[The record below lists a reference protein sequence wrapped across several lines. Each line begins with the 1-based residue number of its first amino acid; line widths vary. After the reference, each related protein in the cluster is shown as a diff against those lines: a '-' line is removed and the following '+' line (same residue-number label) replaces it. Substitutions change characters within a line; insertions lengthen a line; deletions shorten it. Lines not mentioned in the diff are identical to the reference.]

1 MKADSSSRRWL
12 SVGLIVMLF
21 ALVSFSM
28 MPLLASILKTARSD
42 SAVPVSYALQQE
54 LESRATGYQMVLER
68 EPDNPNALRGLLETR
83 LQQGDLRSAIEPLE
97 KLARLN
103 PRISDYLLLLAQTKQ
118 QVGDYEGAIGAYRAL
133 LADDP
138 GDTRAL
144 QGFTALLT
152 SQNRSI
158 EAISVVNDTLSRA
171 RIAAANPDDP
181 ARTIDV
187 VSVELLLGK
196 LYFDREEYPEALL
209 VYDRA
214 RELDKNDFRP
224 ILGKAIVLQ
233 EQGKTAE
240 AQPLFQEAL
249 TLAPVQYREEIKT
262 LATPKPPANPPDK
275 KAPDSGQP
283 PAVNK

>member
-1 MKADSSSRRWL
+1 MKAYSSSRRWL

-28 MPLLASILKTARSD
+28 MPLLTSILQTTRSESGVSV
-42 SAVPVSYALQQE
+42 SAALQQE

-83 LQQGDLRSAIEPLE
+83 LQQGDLRKAIEPLE

-103 PRISDYLLLLAQTKQ
+103 PRTSDYLLLLAQAKQ
-118 QVGDYEGAIGAYRAL
+118 QVGDYEGAIGDYRAL
-133 LADDP
+133 LASDP

-144 QGFTALLT
+144 QGFTGLLT

-158 EAISVVNDTLSRA
+158 EAISVIKDTLDRA
-171 RIAAANPDDP
+171 RRATANPDDP
-181 ARTIDV
+181 AGAIDV

-196 LYFDREEYPEALL
+196 LYFDRKDYTEAIQ

-214 RELDKNDFRP
+214 GELDKNDFRP
-224 ILGKAIVLQ
+224 LLGKAIVLR

-249 TLAPVQYREEIKT
+249 ARAPVQYREDIKT
-262 LATPKPPANPPDK
+262 LATPKPPANPPANN
-275 KAPDSGQP
+275 APNSGQP
-283 PAVNK
+283 SAVNK